1 MARYFDIKITTGTAP
16 GPYTIYYDS
25 IGVGNIATLTSN
37 SQPASNLSY
46 STLTT
51 GIGVNVI
58 VPDSCYALFLYNES
72 CDINIPTSF
81 PSPTPTTT
89 PTLTPTNT
97 VTPTLTA
104 TPTVTPTV
112 DCSFGIGVVVLA
124 PSPTPTTTVTPTVT
138 LTPTQTSA
146 VTTTPTVTPTTTAT
160 STPAPTSDPTSTPTN
175 TVTPTI
181 TVTTTV
187 NCSFGIGVVVLA
199 PSPTP
204 TTTVTLTATVTPTQT
219 SAVTTTPTTTPTLT
233 PTPTSD
239 ATSTP
244 TVTPTNTSTP
254 APTSDPTSTPTPTIT
269 QTVNCSFGIGVVV
282 LGPSQTPTPTRT
294 SAVTTTPTVTPTQ
307 TSAATSTPTPTP
319 TTAPTSTPAPTSD
332 PTSTPTS
339 APTSTPAPTSA
350 ATSTPTP
357 TPTLPALS
365 VSVDSATLQT
375 CWNSND
381 ASFTLSASGG
391 NGAPYEYSRDNSNWQ
406 SSATFSGLAGTS
418 YTGYVRNDNRL
429 GTVASTSVSSLARS
443 QPEVSVSSASY
454 PSCWNSSNGSLVLSG
469 SGGSGTFYY
478 SIDNGANY
486 QYNDAYF
493 PNLTSQTYYI
503 RVKDTNNCESQSL
516 VPYNLNTGEPTAD
529 FTPTN
534 ISCNGGSDG
543 SIATSL
549 VNSNGIYYRYNAGAG
564 FTNTSG
570 TRYNV
575 GTSRGSLT
583 SGSYTFR
590 IYNSNE
596 SCYKDYTITL
606 TQPTLQTAS
615 ITNVVG
621 ATSGDNGSLTIS
633 SGGGTWNKTYRLYKD
648 SASPYNDYPTDNLVA
663 TYSNVTAG
671 SPSFNVTGLA
681 CGYYWLQVTDANG
694 CTTNTTTYE
703 VTCPGTTATINYS
716 VQGSRAGLT
725 IYSTSG
731 AELLN
736 KVAIS
741 SGTVLTGTITVSSSD
756 LPYRVVGSFEGGSGN
771 IVRFI
776 ICDDNGGTI
785 VESEP
790 IDSAV
795 GSNEVILNPTPLS
808 VTIRVRGSNVS
819 PGVCPT

>member
-1 MARYFDIKITTGTAP
+1 MARYFYIELQSGTSP
-16 GPYTIYYDS
+16 GPYDIYHESVSSSNLAIRYD
-25 IGVGNIATLTSN
+25 NNEFAE
-37 SQPASNLSY
+37 NLSY
-46 STLTT
+46 HDLTVVINSET
-51 GIGVNVI
+51 GVPITIPDGATKIIVVNKI
-58 VPDSCYALFLYNES
+58 NNL
-72 CDINIPTSF
+72 NIPYEIILPTRT
-81 PSPTPTTT
+81 PTPT
-89 PTLTPTNT
+89 PTVTVTNT
-97 VTPTLTA
+97 VTPSV
-104 TPTVTPTV
+104 TPTITPTNTIAPTVTPTPTITPTV

-124 PSPTPTTTVTPTVT
+124 PSPTPTTTVT
-138 LTPTQTSA
+138 S
-146 VTTTPTVTPTTTAT
+146 
-160 STPAPTSDPTSTPTN
+160 
-175 TVTPTI
+175 
-181 TVTTTV
+181 
-187 NCSFGIGVVVLA
+187 
-199 PSPTP
+199 
-204 TTTVTLTATVTPTQT
+204 TATVTPTQT

-233 PTPTSD
+233 PAPTSD
-239 ATSTP
+239 PTSTP
-244 TVTPTNTSTP
+244 TVTPTNTGTP
-254 APTSDPTSTPTPTIT
+254 APTSNPTSTPTPTIT

-294 SAVTTTPTVTPTQ
+294 SAVTTTPTVTPTK

-365 VSVDSATLQT
+365 VSVSSATLQT
-375 CWNSND
+375 CWNNNN

-429 GTVASTSVSSLARS
+429 GTVASTSVGSLARS

-486 QYNDAYF
+486 QYNNAYF

-516 VPYNLNTGEPTAD
+516 VPYNLTTGEPTAD

-606 TQPTLQTAS
+606 TQPTQQTAS
-615 ITNVVG
+615 ITSVVG

-703 VTCPGTTATINYS
+703 VTCPQIYYVYQVIQCSNNYTTYMTSPDLLPYQFLGGTKAVKINSICYQIDYYTTSTYNQESLHLVDGQYS
-716 VQGSRAGLT
+716 T
-725 IYSTSG
+725 IYNTCNDCVGGGGG
-731 AELLN
+731 AS
-736 KVAIS
+736 I
-741 SGTVLTGTITVSSSD
+741 
-756 LPYRVVGSFEGGSGN
+756 
-771 IVRFI
+771 
-776 ICDDNGGTI
+776 
-785 VESEP
+785 
-790 IDSAV
+790 
-795 GSNEVILNPTPLS
+795 
-808 VTIRVRGSNVS
+808 
-819 PGVCPT
+819 

>member
-1 MARYFDIKITTGTAP
+1 MAIYYNIKLTSGTSS
-16 GPYTIYYDS
+16 GPYTIYYDT
-25 IGVGNIATLTSN
+25 IGPSNIATIIS
-37 SQPASNLSY
+37 SGDPASGLNY
-46 STLTT
+46 NTVT
-51 GIGVNVI
+51 IGVNVS
-58 VPDSCYALFLYNES
+58 VPDNATSIYVYNTTCS
-72 CDINIPTSF
+72 SSDIFQIPA
-81 PSPTPTTT
+81 PSPTPTLTST
-89 PTLTPTNT
+89 PTLTPTI
-97 VTPTLTA
+97 
-104 TPTVTPTV
+104 TVTPTV

-124 PSPTPTTTVTPTVT
+124 PSPTPTTTVTST
-138 LTPTQTSA
+138 A
-146 VTTTPTVTPTTTAT
+146 TVTPTITPTL
-160 STPAPTSDPTSTPTN
+160 TPAPTSD
-175 TVTPTI
+175 V
-181 TVTTTV
+181 
-187 NCSFGIGVVVLA
+187 
-199 PSPTP
+199 
-204 TTTVTLTATVTPTQT
+204 
-219 SAVTTTPTTTPTLT
+219 
-233 PTPTSD
+233 
-239 ATSTP
+239 TSTP
-244 TVTPTNTSTP
+244 TVTPTNTGTP
-254 APTSDPTSTPTPTIT
+254 APTSDVTSTPTPTIT

-282 LGPSQTPTPTRT
+282 LGPSQTPTPTQT
-294 SAVTTTPTVTPTQ
+294 SAVTSTPTVTPTQ
-307 TSAATSTPTPTP
+307 TTAA
-319 TTAPTSTPAPTSD
+319 TSTPAPTS
-332 PTSTPTS
+332 T
-339 APTSTPAPTSA
+339 PTSTPAS
-350 ATSTPTP
+350 

-365 VSVDSATLQT
+365 VSVSSATLQT

-406 SSATFSGLAGTS
+406 SSDTFSGLAGTS

-454 PSCWNSSNGSLVLSG
+454 PSCWNSTNGSLVLSG

-478 SIDNGANY
+478 SIDNGASY
-486 QYNDAYF
+486 QYNDSYF
-493 PNLTSQTYYI
+493 PNLTSETYYI

-516 VPYNLNTGEPTAD
+516 VQYDLTTGEPTAD

-534 ISCNGGSDG
+534 ISCNGGSNG

-549 VNSNGIYYRYNAGAG
+549 INSNGIYYRYNAGGG

-575 GTSRGSLT
+575 GQSVSFLT

-615 ITNVVG
+615 ITSIVG

-648 SASPYNDYPTDNLVA
+648 SATPYNDYPTDNLIA

-703 VTCPGTTATINYS
+703 VTCPGNNATINYQ
-716 VQGSRAGLT
+716 VQGTRAGLT

-731 AELLN
+731 VQLLN
-736 KVAIS
+736 QVVIS
-741 SGTVLTGTITVSSSD
+741 SATVVTGTITVLASD
-756 LPYRVVGSFEGGSGN
+756 LPYKVVGSWEGGSGN

-776 ICDDNGGTI
+776 ICDDNGGTL
-785 VESEP
+785 VESGE
-790 IDSAV
+790 IDNAF
-795 GSNEVILNPTPLS
+795 GDEEVILSPTPLS
-808 VTIRVRGSNVS
+808 VTIRVRGGNVS
-819 PGVCPT
+819 PGICPI